1 MCLFGGSIRFF
12 HIQQSMYQRE
22 AMWMSFK
29 PRNNP
34 FQVDNGSLPSFA
46 VKISVGGVNALTG
59 LSQSER
65 ATGKQ
70 DYLAVGGKNGQL
82 WVFLKRLSKYMDLM
96 SSIETD
102 GLYVC
107 DIFCTILLTDVS
119 LQQDGIS
126 TAPGVVRRTLN

>member
-34 FQVDNGSLPSFA
+34 FENGSLPSFA

-59 LSQSER
+59 LSQREST
-65 ATGKQ
+65 TGKQ
-70 DYLAVGGKNGQL
+70 DYLAVGGKDGQL
-82 WVFLKRLSKYMDLM
+82 
-96 SSIETD
+96 
-102 GLYVC
+102 
-107 DIFCTILLTDVS
+107 
-119 LQQDGIS
+119 
-126 TAPGVVRRTLN
+126 